1 MGCKQMSIMRRLIS
15 VVVKKRMKLVKEIM
29 ENPIE
34 MADSTLMSMLKANSD
49 TVIGRQFGFDTITSP
64 DEYRER
70 VPLMDSTK
78 QQEYWDQIYE
88 NPEGKILTA
97 EPVIWYVES
106 SGTTGKPKRLPM
118 TKAGLKMVAQGSML
132 GFMAFMAQNPEN
144 TKLVEGDMVTLGAP
158 AVMDHIN
165 GIPVG
170 YATGVYSEHQNPI
183 FARLMKPGADV
194 YNIKNMDEKMWIY
207 AKYLV
212 EHNVT
217 AIMGISTLNMAL
229 LRRLSEQYGPDLL
242 EEYKGT
248 KYESKVKENL
258 REDGTLDIAGLCP
271 NIKLFVATGINTDP
285 YKKWIQKMLPNA
297 TIWEMYG
304 GSEGFHGTQLTGE
317 PDVYLTPH
325 VTYYEFIPLDEVEND
340 NPTVIPLSEVKV
352 GERYEMVISNLQGY
366 YRYRLGDLVTFTS
379 VKPYT
384 ICNIARRGRVVNLS
398 GEKLSEAHVQN
409 AMSYASKITGTE
421 ITDYSVVGETDEMVG
436 KGHYTIAALVNGD
449 IDSEAFINAFEN
461 NIRESNEEFRI
472 VRDMESLGRT
482 RLRILKQSPVEIRAS
497 EYHIQSKP
505 VPLTT
510 DLSVLQLCEAE
521 AAA

>member
-1 MGCKQMSIMRRLIS
+1 MSIMRRLIG
-15 VVVKKRMKLVKEIM
+15 VVVKKRMKLIKEIM
-29 ENPIE
+29 ENPIAL
-34 MADSTLMSMLKANSD
+34 ADSTLMSTLKANRD
-49 TVIGRQFGFDTITSP
+49 TVFGRQFGFDTISSP
-64 DEYRER
+64 DEYRAR

-78 QQEYWDQIYE
+78 QKEYWEQIYA
-88 NPEGKILTA
+88 NPNGKILTA
-97 EPVIWYVES
+97 DPVVWYVES
-106 SGTTGKPKRLPM
+106 SGTTGKPKRLPL
-118 TKAGLKMVAQGSML
+118 TKTGLKMVAKGSML
-132 GFMAFMAQNPEN
+132 GFMAFMAQDPEN

-165 GIPVG
+165 GVPVG

-183 FARLMKPGADV
+183 FARLMKPGAAV
-194 YNIKNMDEKMWIY
+194 YNITDMDEKMWTY

-212 EHNVT
+212 ENDAT

-229 LRRLSEQYGPDLL
+229 IRRLSEQYGPDLL

-248 KYESKVKENL
+248 KYEKKIRDNL
-258 REDGTLDIAGLCP
+258 REDGSLDVAGLCP

-285 YKKWIQKMLPNA
+285 YKKWIRKMLPNA

-304 GSEGFHGTQLTGE
+304 GSEGFHGTQLTEE

-325 VTYYEFIPLDEVEND
+325 LTYYEFIPIEEVDSE

-352 GERYEMVISNLQGY
+352 GERYEMVISNIQGY

-379 VKPYT
+379 VEPYA
-384 ICNIARRGRVVNLS
+384 IRDIARKGNVVNLS

-409 AMSYASKITGTE
+409 AMAYASEVTDTR
-421 ITDYSVVGETDEMVG
+421 ITDYSVVGETDEIAG
-436 KGHYTIAALVNGD
+436 RGHYTIAALVNGE
-449 IDSEAFINAFEN
+449 IDSEAFVKAFEEHIKRN
-461 NIRESNEEFRI
+461 NEEFRI

-482 RLRILKQSPVEIRAS
+482 QLRILRQSPVEVRAS
-497 EYHIQSKP
+497 EFHIQSKP